1 MSGLRTDEAAADAL
15 AHRFLLLGCRIG
27 WTARR
32 SAQPGG
38 ARGDEPRANPIG
50 RDKGSLRVASPA
62 VIPPDAGDT
71 ANPRRPCGTP
81 PDRAEAKAA
90 FHPDQQPQGDTAMN
104 EITIHGNLT
113 ANPVLNTNP
122 TTGRSALTFDVALNS
137 GYYDRGAGQWR
148 DRAPVYHRIVCF
160 GELASNAAQTLR
172 KGMTVTV
179 TGTFADD
186 SYTPNGA
193 DRPIRRTR
201 IEATDVAVSL
211 RWAVAAVARQT
222 TPADQRTQTAQTT
235 TDPDTQPAG
244 EPTGEPNSAE
254 QDPATE
260 PAPTSRRS
268 RRTQPE
274 PAAA

>member
-1 MSGLRTDEAAADAL
+1 
-15 AHRFLLLGCRIG
+15 
-27 WTARR
+27 
-32 SAQPGG
+32 
-38 ARGDEPRANPIG
+38 
-50 RDKGSLRVASPA
+50 
-62 VIPPDAGDT
+62 
-71 ANPRRPCGTP
+71 
-81 PDRAEAKAA
+81 
-90 FHPDQQPQGDTAMN
+90 MN

-148 DRAPVYHRIVCF
+148 DRAPVFHKVVCF
-160 GELASNAAQTLR
+160 GDLAANAAQTLR

-193 DRPIRRTR
+193 DRAIRRTR

-211 RWAVAAVARQT
+211 RRAVAAVARQT
-222 TPADQRTQTAQTT
+222 IPVDQRTQPQQQAA
-235 TDPDTQPAG
+235 TDPDTQPTG
-244 EPTGEPNSAE
+244 EPTTEPNSAD
-254 QDPATE
+254 QDPAAE
-260 PAPTSRRS
+260 PAPTSRRT
-268 RRTQPE
+268 RRSQPE